1 MAVVCR
7 FALSSAFV
15 SHPIDQVIDFKKTLY
30 RKQIR
35 NFAFVLLAVYDAQI
49 SITAQPRPTSGKL
62 LQIILR
68 HQLISVN
75 SFTEAPR
82 IPLPISTVAG
92 SRTFIPL
99 AGYDCLADLPSVH
112 IEQTFELN
120 DSLTAV
126 SSENRYVVRSP
137 LGDAIFAASESST
150 GRNRMI
156 WGAARPFQMHLL
168 DKTHQEALVFRK
180 KLAVG
185 AICCQ
190 PKNLEIWIPPGNV
203 LGRVVQSPTFTQPEF
218 YIEDGNTHQP
228 VFCVEGPANSG
239 FCCYCLPKE
248 CYFKIHSGGDL
259 RASIDHKWLASK
271 SQYTTNIY
279 FSDARLTAKERA
291 LILGSAF
298 LLEYMYFQK
307 RF

>member
-1 MAVVCR
+1 MLQNDAVRTLQYDSEIRV
-7 FALSSAFV
+7 AQTSS
-15 SHPIDQVIDFKKTLY
+15 STEP
-30 RKQIR
+30 R
-35 NFAFVLLAVYDAQI
+35 VYDSQI
-49 SITAQPRPTSGKL
+49 SITSQPRPAS
-62 LQIILR
+62 
-68 HQLISVN
+68 
-75 SFTEAPR
+75 EAPR

-126 SSENRYVVRSP
+126 SSENRYV
-137 LGDAIFAASESST
+137 
-150 GRNRMI
+150 
-156 WGAARPFQMHLL
+156 MHLL

-180 KLAVG
+180 KLALG

-218 YIEDGNTHQP
+218 YIEDGMTNQP
-228 VFCVEGPANSG
+228 VFCVEGPQNSG

-279 FSDARLTAKERA
+279 FSDVKLTARERA